1 MEQPGSPHGT
11 ISQLQVLLIFNRRV
25 KIEYHTH
32 TNEGQFKAMLIQ
44 RAVKSQ
50 SSKLIILKLNIEW
63 IWFHGTLKSGVF
75 CKLFMLGWG

>member
-1 MEQPGSPHGT
+1 
-11 ISQLQVLLIFNRRV
+11 
-25 KIEYHTH
+25 
-32 TNEGQFKAMLIQ
+32 MLIQ